1 MTKILACLIL
11 VLGFTGV
18 SNAQSASQQREGNA
32 PIYQL
37 KLVGN
42 SVTAISYQHRS
53 GSTEIGFEG
62 TPLLAQAKG
71 EARVESKQGRIAI
84 SAKFKN
90 LVPAQ
95 RFGPEYL
102 TYVLWAITPEGKTN
116 NLGEILLDGKNSK
129 IQVTTSLQ
137 TFGLIVTAEPYF
149 AVNQPSNVVI
159 LENVVLNDTSGT
171 IERVTANYELLD
183 RGQYAYDVSQE
194 NQNVVAKTNVPLEVL
209 EARNAVAIARNVGAQ
224 QYAAKAFS
232 EAQVSLTNAETML
245 AHKGN
250 RKQEIQSARD
260 AVQDAGD
267 ARQITIRRKEQE
279 QLAKQREAEAQRTAQ
294 AQAAAAAAGASQQEE
309 AAARKQADLQ
319 KEQAQLDAQ
328 KQEEARALADAQ
340 AQQEAAAR
348 KQADLEKEQAQ
359 LQAQQEATARAQAD
373 AKAQQEQTTAE
384 QAQQAATQ
392 AQQAAAQAERE
403 KEQLRASL
411 LQQFNHILPTTD
423 TSRGLQVN
431 MADVLFDTGKYNL
444 RPAAREALAKL
455 SGIVEAHPGLKLQVE
470 GFTDSVGSDTF
481 NQTLSE
487 SRANAVRAY
496 LIAQGIDPTAVTSVG
511 YGKSNPVASND
522 TAAGRQKNRR
532 VEMIISGEI
541 IGTQIGVGTS
551 GGQNPQP

>member
-1 MTKILACLIL
+1 MTKFFACLIL
-11 VLGFTGV
+11 ALAFTGV
-18 SNAQSASQQREGNA
+18 SNAQSASQQRQSNA

-37 KLVGN
+37 KFVGN

-53 GSTEIGFEG
+53 GSTEIGFQG

-102 TYVLWAITPEGKTN
+102 TYVLWAITPEGKAN
-116 NLGEILLDGKNSK
+116 NLGEILLNETSSK
-129 IQVTTSLQ
+129 IEVTTSLQ

-149 AVNQPSNVVI
+149 AVDQPSNVVV

-194 NQNVVAKTNVPLEVL
+194 NQNVVAKANVPIEVL

-224 QYAAKAFS
+224 QYAPDALSK
-232 EAQVSLTNAETML
+232 AQVSLTNAEDML

-260 AVQDAGD
+260 AVQDAAD

-279 QLAKQREAEAQRTAQ
+279 QRAQQREAEAQRTAQ
-294 AQAAAAAAGASQQEE
+294 AQAAAAAAAASQQQET
-309 AAARKQADLQ
+309 AARKQAELQ

-328 KQEEARALADAQ
+328 KQAGARALADAQ

-348 KQADLEKEQAQ
+348 KQADLQKEQAQ
-359 LQAQQEATARAQAD
+359 LQAQQEQQA
-373 AKAQQEQTTAE
+373 AA
-384 QAQQAATQ
+384 QAQQAANQ
-392 AQQAAAQAERE
+392 AQQAAAQAEQE

-411 LQQFNHILPTTD
+411 LQQFNRILPTTD
-423 TSRGLQVN
+423 TPRGLQVN
-431 MADVLFDTGKYNL
+431 MADVLFDTAKYNL
-444 RPAAREALAKL
+444 RPGAREALAKL
-455 SGIVEAHPGLKLQVE
+455 SGIVEAHPGLKLQIE
-470 GFTDSVGSDTF
+470 GFTDSVGGDSY

-487 SRANAVRAY
+487 NRANSVRAY
-496 LIAQGIDPTAVTSVG
+496 LIAQSVDPTAVTAVG

-522 TAAGRQKNRR
+522 TAAGRQQNRR
-532 VEMIISGEI
+532 VDIIISGEI
-541 IGTQIGVGTS
+541 IGTQIGAGTN
-551 GGQNPQP
+551 GQSPQP